1 MPSIDFSNTEIAF
14 QYKSTEELKRAYQLF
29 KLLSYPSLVNIG
41 SVIAPFFVKIGGKY
55 FIKKTIYKQFVGGET
70 REECMNIIETLAQYN
85 VGSILDYSVEGEQ
98 NEQSFE
104 QCKNEII
111 QNIEFS
117 KDKAYIPF
125 CVFKPTGLIRFA
137 LLEKVSAGVSLS
149 IDEQNEWKRAKDRVF
164 QICQKAYDAKQP
176 IFIDA
181 EESWIQK
188 AIDNLAEECMQT
200 FNKNHCIVLNTYQ
213 LYRTD
218 RLHFLKDSLQKAKEN
233 NYYLGAKLVRGA
245 YMEKER
251 ERATKKGYPS
261 PIHPDKPSTDKAYDD
276 ALTFCVE
283 NIDKITVCAGT
294 HNEKSSQHLVNLI
307 EKHGLKKDDHR
318 IYFSQLLG
326 MSDHISFNL
335 AKEGY
340 NVVKYVPYGP
350 VKNVLPYLIRRAQEN
365 TSVKGQT
372 GRELSLITQEIK
384 RRSGSSS
391 I

>member
-1 MPSIDFSNTEIAF
+1 MSTIDFSNTKIAF
-14 QYKSTEELKRAYQLF
+14 QYKSTKDLKQAYQLF
-29 KLLSYPSLVNIG
+29 KLLSYPGLVNI
-41 SVIAPFFVKIGGKY
+41 VAIIAPFFVKAGGKSL
-55 FIKKTIYKQFVGGET
+55 IKKTLYKQFVGGET

-98 NEQSFE
+98 NEASFE

-111 QNIEFS
+111 QNIVFS
-117 KDKAYIPF
+117 KDKPHIPF

-137 LLEKVSAGVSLS
+137 LLEKFSTGTGLTSE
-149 IDEQNEWKRAKDRVF
+149 EQKEWQRSKNRVLE
-164 QICQKAYDAKQP
+164 ICQKAYEYHQP

-188 AIDNLAEECMQT
+188 AIDNLADECMQT

-218 RLHFLKDSLQKAKEN
+218 RLQFLKDSLQKAKN
-233 NYYLGAKLVRGA
+233 HGYYLGAKLVRGA

-251 ERATKKGYPS
+251 ERAAKKGYPS
-261 PIHPDKPSTDKAYDD
+261 PIHPDKPSTDKAYND
-276 ALTFCVE
+276 ALTFCME
-283 NIDKITVCAGT
+283 NIDKVTVCAGT
-294 HNEKSSQHLVNLI
+294 HNETSSQHLVNLI
-307 EKHGLKKDDHR
+307 EKHGLKKDDQR

-372 GRELSLITQEIK
+372 GRELSLITKEIK